1 MVVLGYGASDG
12 SGDWT
17 LTFTVSLA
25 QGAYT
30 LYAQA
35 QDNYGVLGD
44 PDALTL
50 TVQ

>member
-1 MVVLGYGASDG
+1 LN
-12 SGDWT
+12 
-17 LTFTVSLA
+17 FTVNLA
-25 QGAYT
+25 FGTYS

-50 TVQ
+50 TVP